1 MASPNPTL
9 QLIIQLK
16 DEASAG
22 LAGLQ
27 GALLSVGAATTGA
40 AVAGLA
46 GISVAA
52 FTTANDFAEA
62 QRQMQAQ
69 LGITADEAAALA
81 DVSRQ
86 VFGNNFGADVADASA
101 AVAELQQRLGLLGS
115 EGPAALQGAAESAFA
130 LRDVFGVD
138 VAESAAAAQTLMNE
152 FGISS
157 AQAFDLLASGFQ
169 RGLNSSGDFLD
180 TIGEYSNLFAENGS
194 TADQFFS
201 LLETGLAGGVL
212 GTDKAADAFKEFG
225 IRIADGSKA
234 SADAL
239 AALGLSDLTT
249 QLSSG
254 AITATDAFGIV
265 QSALAGVTDPLLQ
278 AQLGVALFGTQF
290 EDLGASSVLGISLAQ
305 TSLADL
311 AGSAD
316 SLNVKYDSLGAVVQ
330 TLWRQALL
338 ALEPFGIA
346 LLDLANAAMPLLLS
360 GLEAAQPVFAALAGW
375 LSGAAAGLSTF
386 VTAATSGEFSGFT
399 EAIGAIGSV
408 LQANLMPAL
417 AAVGGVLAAVFA
429 PALAGMLPALGAAVA
444 GFGAA
449 AGAAAVVV
457 APLALAG
464 AAAVALYQAWQQ
476 NLGGIQEVVAG
487 AMAAVGGALQAGA
500 GVVSAVLGQIQAF
513 WAANGAAILATA
525 TTAWGQVQGV
535 IATVAAVIATIVGG
549 IAGTI
554 TTIFGAIASF
564 ITSNSGTI
572 QAVLSSA
579 WNLIGGTITNALSLI
594 QGVVTTVL
602 GVIQGDWSKVLN
614 GLRTIAAAVL
624 GQLQNVFTNGLD
636 LVRNAFDLALSAVR
650 DILLGLVG
658 DTPGIG
664 RDIING
670 LINGVRGAATALLNA
685 VRGVV
690 TGALD
695 AAKQALGIQSP
706 SQEFADEVGEPIVAG
721 IAQGMLE
728 NIQILLGAAQELSW
742 AVLEEAKAFAA
753 TIQDAI
759 TPLLVGA
766 YQGAADTARQQ
777 IAGLDLIA
785 ALAPTSSDL
794 DRLRGEYRKLT
805 QTLDK
810 AWQDVIKNDDR
821 IAELEARRT
830 ELLTALNQPMVIDA
844 DQQAAFDRRRT
855 ALEARLS
862 VSGLSDERRRELQDQ
877 LDDLRMQEAE
887 TAALGRERAQEELTR
902 LESQLTDLQER
913 RAQDAVAYNAEQ
925 NRILAEQ
932 ERIGRQAYAAE
943 QGLALQRQ
951 IQQETEAALRAAQEQ
966 AATITNPEEQARFL
980 AQQTAQIAEEARA
993 RQALARATTDEER
1006 TRLQQRLDLIREA
1019 QRAELQIYATEARE
1033 RQAEHQA
1040 ALQDAMTAIE
1050 QLGNLVYFTQ
1060 QDVFGV
1066 GQDAILG
1073 IVAGMQAQAGYLQI
1087 TLGDILE
1094 GALAAAQQ
1102 RLGIASPSRVSGRE
1116 LGLPFIQ
1123 GIERELQAGQSTL
1136 QTAAQQAV
1144 DSMRVLP
1151 PIQAL
1156 PPIGAGFGMAGGA
1169 GASPVVVSIE
1179 AHVHVAIPAGIGN
1192 AELERLAKRAAREG
1206 TEQALREAG
1215 QTVQIIRRMG
1225 R

>member
-1 MASPNPTL
+1 
-9 QLIIQLK
+9 
-16 DEASAG
+16 
-22 LAGLQ
+22 
-27 GALLSVGAATTGA
+27 
-40 AVAGLA
+40 
-46 GISVAA
+46 
-52 FTTANDFAEA
+52 
-62 QRQMQAQ
+62 
-69 LGITADEAAALA
+69 
-81 DVSRQ
+81 
-86 VFGNNFGADVADASA
+86 
-101 AVAELQQRLGLLGS
+101 
-115 EGPAALQGAAESAFA
+115 
-130 LRDVFGVD
+130 
-138 VAESAAAAQTLMNE
+138 
-152 FGISS
+152 
-157 AQAFDLLASGFQ
+157 
-169 RGLNSSGDFLD
+169 
-180 TIGEYSNLFAENGS
+180 
-194 TADQFFS
+194 
-201 LLETGLAGGVL
+201 
-212 GTDKAADAFKEFG
+212 
-225 IRIADGSKA
+225 
-234 SADAL
+234 
-239 AALGLSDLTT
+239 
-249 QLSSG
+249 
-254 AITATDAFGIV
+254 
-265 QSALAGVTDPLLQ
+265 
-278 AQLGVALFGTQF
+278 
-290 EDLGASSVLGISLAQ
+290 
-305 TSLADL
+305 
-311 AGSAD
+311 
-316 SLNVKYDSLGAVVQ
+316 
-330 TLWRQALL
+330 
-338 ALEPFGIA
+338 
-346 LLDLANAAMPLLLS
+346 
-360 GLEAAQPVFAALAGW
+360 
-375 LSGAAAGLSTF
+375 
-386 VTAATSGEFSGFT
+386 
-399 EAIGAIGSV
+399 
-408 LQANLMPAL
+408 
-417 AAVGGVLAAVFA
+417 
-429 PALAGMLPALGAAVA
+429 
-444 GFGAA
+444 
-449 AGAAAVVV
+449 
-457 APLALAG
+457 
-464 AAAVALYQAWQQ
+464 
-476 NLGGIQEVVAG
+476 
-487 AMAAVGGALQAGA
+487 
-500 GVVSAVLGQIQAF
+500 
-513 WAANGAAILATA
+513 
-525 TTAWGQVQGV
+525 
-535 IATVAAVIATIVGG
+535 
-549 IAGTI
+549 
-554 TTIFGAIASF
+554 
-564 ITSNSGTI
+564 
-572 QAVLSSA
+572 
-579 WNLIGGTITNALSLI
+579 
-594 QGVVTTVL
+594 
-602 GVIQGDWSKVLN
+602 
-614 GLRTIAAAVL
+614 
-624 GQLQNVFTNGLD
+624 
-636 LVRNAFDLALSAVR
+636 VRNAFDLALSAVR

-742 AVLEEAKAFAA
+742 AVLEEAKAFDA